1 MKKFAACALTFLLP
15 ALVLSGGQ
23 GAGEA
28 KTAGEHAVKA
38 VAHLHARSGSK
49 LKGTIYFK
57 QQGGVVT
64 VTGTISGLKPGEHGF
79 HIHEFGDCSEE
90 KGMSAGGHYNPS
102 KKMHAGPH
110 DADRHEGD
118 LGNIKADGRGVAK
131 INISDKMLRLS
142 GPHSIVGRSVVVHA
156 KRDDLKSQ
164 PAGDAGDRIGCGVIG
179 YAK

>member
-1 MKKFAACALTFLLP
+1 MTKFAACALMLVLP

-23 GAGEA
+23 
-28 KTAGEHAVKA
+28 KTGGGHTIKA

-49 LKGTIYFK
+49 VKGTIWFEQK
-57 QQGGVVT
+57 GDTVT
-64 VTGTISGLKPGEHGF
+64 VTGQISGLKPGEHGF
-79 HIHEFGDCSEE
+79 HIHEFGDCSDD
-90 KGMSAGGHYNPS
+90 KALNAGGHYNPA
-102 KKMHAGPH
+102 KKMHGGPH
-110 DADRHEGD
+110 DADRHAGD

-131 INISDKMLRLS
+131 INITDKMLRLS
-142 GPHSIVGRSVVVHA
+142 GPHSIIGRSVVVHA